1 MVALVVVV
9 VVVMVLAWVLMVL
22 IVVVVVVAVVV
33 MVVVLAA
40 IASGDAFTEFV
51 PGLHHAGRS
60 TLLFIIK
67 WEWVRAEVGSNR
79 SKKTGW
85 WWKGKEGGP
94 QKD

>member
-1 MVALVVVV
+1 MV

-60 TLLFIIK
+60 AFLLSSFS
-67 WEWVRAEVGSNR
+67 RAKHGLQ
-79 SKKTGW
+79 TMT
-85 WWKGKEGGP
+85 
-94 QKD
+94 